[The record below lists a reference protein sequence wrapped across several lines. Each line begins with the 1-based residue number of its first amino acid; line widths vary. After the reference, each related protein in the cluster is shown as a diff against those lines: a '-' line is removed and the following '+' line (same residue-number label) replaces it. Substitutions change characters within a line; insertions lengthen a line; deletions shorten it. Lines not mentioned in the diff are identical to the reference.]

1 MNHAAVLASCTDAM
15 VQNKEEA
22 ELPTKPGEVKEF
34 SSGSSSSVL
43 HDHIIIIISAVAII
57 VYEMMDDD

>member
-1 MNHAAVLASCTDAM
+1 MPLCLHRVPTQWSKT
-15 VQNKEEA
+15 KEA

-43 HDHIIIIISAVAII
+43 HDHIIIIITAVAII